1 MAKTKKT
8 NNPFK
13 LNKSWLQE
21 QLADKGL
28 WHSIVGAFIG
38 GFLAIFAGL
47 AIYSLQILHQHN
59 QEIKVKVEQKR
70 ILLEGLK
77 KSLEDNIEIMNSI
90 IQSKDGSTILLN
102 NINLSY
108 FQSTSQMKYQTLD
121 NIQLAKRIDDL
132 TFKMSALEQAIKNI
146 QTIYFNPMSTDN
158 SKFMHTRG
166 RSLFLNI
173 IQNTGRIMLVA
184 NEDLTMV
191 NAELDTLNKA
201 EGN

>member
-1 MAKTKKT
+1 MPKPKKIT
-8 NNPFK
+8 PLK
-13 LNKSWLQE
+13 LNKTWLQE

-47 AIYSLQILHQHN
+47 AVYSLQTLHQHN
-59 QEIKVKVEQKR
+59 QEIKVKLEQKR

-108 FQSTSQMKYQTLD
+108 FQSTSQIKYQMLD
-121 NIQLAKRIDDL
+121 NIVLAKRIDDL

-146 QTIYFNPMSTDN
+146 QTIYFNPLSTDN
-158 SKFMHTRG
+158 TKFMHTRG

-173 IQNTGRIMLVA
+173 IQNAGRIILVA

-191 NAELDTLNKA
+191 NSELENLNKTT
-201 EGN
+201 GN

>member
-8 NNPFK
+8 NTPFK
-13 LNKSWLQE
+13 LNQNWLQE

-47 AIYSLQILHQHN
+47 AVYSLQTRHQHN
-59 QEIKVKVEQKR
+59 QEVKQKLEQKR
-70 ILLEGLK
+70 ILLEGIK
-77 KSLEDNIEIMNSI
+77 KSLEDNIEIMNGI
-90 IQSKDGSTILLN
+90 IQSKDGSSILLN

-121 NIQLAKRIDDL
+121 NIALAQRIDDL
-132 TFKMSALEQAIKNI
+132 IFKLSALEQAIKNI
-146 QTIYFNPMSTDN
+146 QNIYFNPLSTDN
-158 SKFMHTRG
+158 VKFMHTRG

-173 IQNTGRIMLVA
+173 IQNSGRIILVA
-184 NEDLTMV
+184 NEDLSLV
-191 NAELDTLNKA
+191 NTELAALNKTT
-201 EGN
+201 GN